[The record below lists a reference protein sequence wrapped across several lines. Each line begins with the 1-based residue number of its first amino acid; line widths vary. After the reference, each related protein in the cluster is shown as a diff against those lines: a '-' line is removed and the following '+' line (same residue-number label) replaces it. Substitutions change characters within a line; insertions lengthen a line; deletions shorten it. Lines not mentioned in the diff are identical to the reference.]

1 MRILKYIAFLLG
13 GIVALLAAA
22 AIFLVAT
29 FDADRMK
36 SEITRVVKEN
46 KSRNLAI
53 EGELALSFWPNV
65 GVRVGRTV
73 LSERDSEKE
82 FAALDGV
89 RIAVAVMPLLSKRL
103 VVDEIELQG
112 VRATLVRGKDGRFNF
127 DDLLAKD
134 EDESASVRFDI
145 AGVRLVNGQLGYR
158 DEKEARSFA
167 LSEVNLTMGRL
178 GNAAQGPLAANF
190 KAVGDKPRLSA
201 VVRVAGQYRYDLDQ
215 QQYAVGGL
223 DLKLSGEVAGVK
235 GLDAGL
241 SAVRIELKPEQSEV
255 ELEKLLVLAKGQVA
269 GEAFDV
275 KIEAPRLIATAA
287 KATGEAI
294 NIAAKI
300 NGSQRSIDTRLNL
313 AGVQGSTEALQIANF
328 KLDIDAR
335 FGDSAITGGL
345 TAPLSANLK
354 AQSVEL
360 PKFGGQFTVAH
371 PQMPMK
377 SVKLPVNGSLRADA
391 LKSTA
396 SGELET
402 RFDDTKA
409 HATWQ
414 LPRFAPLAVGF
425 DVDVDRI
432 DVDRYFPPRPPQDK
446 AAGADKPIDLSALK
460 GLDAKGTLRIGWLQ
474 VQRVKA
480 SNVKLDLR
488 AANGRLDV
496 NPIAANLYQGNI
508 AGSLSLDANGNQLAV
523 RQSLTGISI
532 NPLMKDAIDK
542 DLLEGRGNV
551 SLDLAT
557 RGGSVAAM
565 KKALGGSARVALK
578 DGAVKGINLAKT
590 FRELKATVS
599 TRRDAVRQASA
610 TDKTDFSEMTAS
622 LRIANGIAHNDDLA
636 AKSPFL
642 RLAGAGDI
650 DIANSTMNYLAKA
663 SVVGTSAGQEG
674 KDLLELR
681 GTTVPVRVTG
691 PFDNLSYNIDLGA
704 LATDM
709 AKARIETKLQEQL
722 QQKGQGKLMQQLK
735 GMFGM

>member
-1 MRILKYIAFLLG
+1 MRILKYIAFVLG

-29 FDADRMK
+29 FDAERMK

-65 GVRVGRTV
+65 GVRLGRTV

-134 EDESASVRFDI
+134 EDEGGSVRFDI

-167 LSEVNLTMGRL
+167 LSEVYLTMGRL

-201 VVRVAGQYRYDLDQ
+201 AVRVAGQYRYDLDQ

-223 DLKLSGEVAGVK
+223 DLELSGEVAGIK

-255 ELEKLLVLAKGQVA
+255 ELEKLLVAAKGQVA
-269 GEAFDV
+269 GEAFDI

-294 NIAAKI
+294 NIAVRI
-300 NGSQRSIDTRLNL
+300 SGSQRSIDTRLNL

-335 FGDSAITGGL
+335 FGESAITGGL
-345 TAPLSANLK
+345 AAPLSANLK

-360 PKFGGQFTVAH
+360 PKFAGQFTVAH

-402 RFDDTKA
+402 RFDDTKV

-432 DVDRYFPPRPPQDK
+432 DVDRYFPPGLPQDK
-446 AAGADKPIDLSALK
+446 TAGAEKPIDLSALK

-480 SNVKLDLR
+480 ANVKLDLR

-496 NPIAANLYQGNI
+496 NPIAANLYQGNL
-508 AGSLSLDANGNQLAV
+508 AGSLSLDANGNHLAV

-551 SLDLAT
+551 NLDLAT

-590 FRELKATVS
+590 FRELKGTVS

-622 LRIANGIAHNDDLA
+622 LRIANGVAHNDDLA

-642 RLAGAGDI
+642 RLAGEGDI
-650 DIANSTMNYLAKA
+650 DIANGSMNYLAKA

-674 KDLLELR
+674 KELAELR
-681 GTTVPVRVTG
+681 GMTVPVRVTG
-691 PFDNLSYNIDLGA
+691 PFDKLSYNIDLGA
-704 LATDM
+704 LATDL

-722 QQKGQGKLMQQLK
+722 QQKGQDKLMQQLK